1 MHDDQRLYDLIGEIY
16 DTALDPGL
24 WANVVASIRDFA
36 DGRSCALVSKNP
48 ASGLGTI
55 HYQAGLDPHNI
66 RLYAETYSRF
76 DPLRT
81 LPPIGRVVA
90 IPDLVSYDDYRR
102 GRFFQ
107 EWLKPQQRADSAVVV
122 LEKGA
127 TDAAFLSVGPLEANA
142 MVSDDMRRRM
152 RLIAPHARRAF
163 LIAQAAEI
171 KKAERAALAE
181 VLNSLSAA
189 MFLVDRDGRIVH
201 ANAAAHNMLYANDF
215 LRSAGGRLAARD
227 HQADRILRDEFS
239 RAGGGGAGAGGKA
252 IALPLA
258 AHDGER
264 YVAHVLPLTS
274 GARRTIGTAHSA
286 AAAVFVRK
294 VALGHAHDVIAQAYK
309 LTPMELRVLRAIID
323 IGGVPET
330 SAALGVAETTVKTHL
345 YHLFGKTGASRQA
358 DLVKLA
364 AEFSSPIAE

>member
-1 MHDDQRLYDLIGEIY
+1 
-16 DTALDPGL
+16 
-24 WANVVASIRDFA
+24 
-36 DGRSCALVSKNP
+36 
-48 ASGLGTI
+48 
-55 HYQAGLDPHNI
+55 
-66 RLYAETYSRF
+66 
-76 DPLRT
+76 
-81 LPPIGRVVA
+81 
-90 IPDLVSYDDYRR
+90 
-102 GRFFQ
+102 
-107 EWLKPQQRADSAVVV
+107 V

-127 TDAAFLSVGPLEANA
+127 TDAALLSVGPIEANA

-201 ANAAAHNMLYANDF
+201 ANAAANDILYANDF
-215 LRSAGGRLAARD
+215 LRSAGDRLAARD

-239 RAGGGGAGAGGKA
+239 RTAGGGAGAGGKA